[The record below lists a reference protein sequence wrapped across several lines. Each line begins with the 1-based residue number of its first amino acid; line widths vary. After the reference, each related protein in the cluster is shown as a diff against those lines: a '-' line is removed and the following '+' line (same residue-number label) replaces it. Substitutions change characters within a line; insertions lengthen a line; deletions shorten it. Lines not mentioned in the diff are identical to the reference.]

1 MPFAALVFWAHKIDH
16 LGLPSIFHFFQVFIP
31 NGLISGAP
39 VIQIIMTYSR
49 LTPEKLQHACLPKAG
64 SQGLMHYGEIVMG
77 QNWVLRAQV
86 RGLVQQ
92 PSLAYGFAAKTNIPS
107 CFIFQLMTSHSVPA
121 VSSSHF
127 LPRPPGATRRL
138 LWCWLR

>member
-64 SQGLMHYGEIVMG
+64 SQGLMHYGVVHGTEMG
-77 QNWVLRAQV
+77 FEGSGEGA
-86 RGLVQQ
+86 
-92 PSLAYGFAAKTNIPS
+92 
-107 CFIFQLMTSHSVPA
+107 
-121 VSSSHF
+121 
-127 LPRPPGATRRL
+127 GATAL
-138 LWCWLR
+138 TGVWLCSKN